1 MIRRPP
7 RSTRSDTLFP
17 YTTLFR
23 SRPAPRRPPVAAQAL
38 GDGGDLQPLREPD
51 RAWAAE
57 AVGRDPPADRPS
69 AGDLLRDPLRA
80 GRHPRGA
87 RGRRPGGRDPQRP
100 GALRGAAED
109 AGQYLL
115 VYQARATAPPRAR
128 TGPR

>member
-38 GDGGDLQPLREPD
+38 GDGGDLQPLPEPD

-57 AVGRDPPADRPS
+57 AVGRDPPADSPS
-69 AGDLLRDPLRA
+69 AGELLPDPLRT
-80 GRHPRGA
+80 GRNPRGA
-87 RGRRPGGRDPQRP
+87 RGRRPDGREQPRP
-100 GALRGAAED
+100 RNRRGADDDTGPAH
-109 AGQYLL
+109 QPL
-115 VYQARATAPPRAR
+115 QPRA
-128 TGPR
+128 PAK